1 MLSPTGSKSRS
12 NKNITANSSFRSQSQ
27 LKARAKTTTLQFVKN
42 TRRESVFKSVYQYEE
57 KEIQTSRTSSV
68 VSIVSPPVIQE
79 TKPRQRYSPE
89 KKNTSLVPVKSST
102 VDPKPPLLSV
112 YNTKTRDDSYQQFQH
127 SLDKKDPPP
136 VPKRA
141 HKISPPIPPRE
152 AKVPPPI
159 PHRQLKVLQAE
170 LEKTIQS
177 LKVER
182 HECVDLK
189 VEF

>member
-1 MLSPTGSKSRS
+1 MLSPTGLQFRS
-12 NKNITANSSFRSQSQ
+12 NSNITANSSLRQSQ
-27 LKARAKTTTLQFVKN
+27 LKPRAKTTTQQFVKN
-42 TRRESVFKSVYQYEE
+42 TRRETVFKSVYQYEE

-68 VSIVSPPVIQE
+68 VSIVGPPVIQE
-79 TKPRQRYSPE
+79 TKPRQKHSPE
-89 KKNTSLVPVKSST
+89 KKNTSLVPVKSCT

-112 YNTKTRDDSYQQFQH
+112 YNTKTRDDLYQQFQH

-136 VPKRA
+136 VPKRGQ
-141 HKISPPIPPRE
+141 KISPPIPPRE

-182 HECVDLK
+182 HECVDHK